1 MIEGQAGSGDAGAS
15 NDAGASKDSREA
27 FKRIAAERAVEEVR
41 SGMVVGLGAGTTA
54 AFATRRIASLLQ
66 EGALRDI
73 RGIPSSKAVAALARS
88 LGIPL
93 TSLEEAPEID
103 LTIDGADEVDPHLN
117 LIKGGGGALLREKI
131 VAQASRREVIV
142 VDAEKLSPALGTRWA
157 VPVEVFP
164 FGWRAQEAFIKDL
177 GAGVTLRRG
186 QGSGGGG
193 ASSRLAG
200 RGSTPAGRGG
210 EDEGEPFRTDE
221 GNMILDCH
229 FGPLPDPVA
238 LEALAARLDG
248 RAGVAG
254 HGLFLGLASEVF
266 VSGTDGVRRLTPPG
280 PP

>member
-1 MIEGQAGSGDAGAS
+1 MSEGRAETGLAEGRDAGDA
-15 NDAGASKDSREA
+15 REA
-27 FKRIAAERAVEEVR
+27 FKR
-41 SGMVVGLGAGTTA
+41 SN
-54 AFATRRIASLLQ
+54 
-66 EGALRDI
+66 
-73 RGIPSSKAVAALARS
+73 AVAALARS

-93 TSLEEAPEID
+93 TTLAEVPVID

-164 FGWRAQEAFIKDL
+164 FAWRSQQEYLKGL
-177 GAGVTLRRG
+177 GARVTLRRE
-186 QGSGGGG
+186 QGAAGGGTGGG
-193 ASSRLAG
+193 A
-200 RGSTPAGRGG
+200 
-210 EDEGEPFRTDE
+210 PFRTDE

-266 VSGTDGVRRLTPPG
+266 VAGTAGVRRLTPPG
-280 PP
+280 AP

>member
-1 MIEGQAGSGDAGAS
+1 MSEGRAETSLADGRDAGDA
-15 NDAGASKDSREA
+15 REA
-27 FKRIAAERAVEEVR
+27 FKRVAAERAVEEVR
-41 SGMVVGLGAGTTA
+41 PGMVVGLGAGTTA
-54 AFATRRIASLLQ
+54 AFATRRIATLLR
-66 EGALRDI
+66 EGLLRDI
-73 RGIPSSKAVAALARS
+73 RGVPSSNAVAALARS

-93 TSLEEAPEID
+93 TTLAEVPVID

-164 FGWRAQEAFIKDL
+164 FAWRSQQEYLKGL
-177 GAGVTLRRG
+177 GARVTLRPE
-186 QGSGGGG
+186 QGADGGGTGEG
-193 ASSRLAG
+193 A
-200 RGSTPAGRGG
+200 
-210 EDEGEPFRTDE
+210 PFRTDE

-266 VSGTDGVRRLTPPG
+266 VAGTAGVRRLTPPG
-280 PP
+280 AP

>member
-1 MIEGQAGSGDAGAS
+1 M
-15 NDAGASKDSREA
+15 
-27 FKRIAAERAVEEVR
+27 EEVR

-193 ASSRLAG
+193 PREG

-210 EDEGEPFRTDE
+210 DDEGGALPHRRREHDP
-221 GNMILDCH
+221 GL
-229 FGPLPDPVA
+229 PL
-238 LEALAARLDG
+238 
-248 RAGVAG
+248 RAPPR
-254 HGLFLGLASEVF
+254 
-266 VSGTDGVRRLTPPG
+266 SGSP
-280 PP
+280 

>member
-1 MIEGQAGSGDAGAS
+1 MSEGRAETGLADGRDAGDA
-15 NDAGASKDSREA
+15 REA
-27 FKRIAAERAVEEVR
+27 FKRVAAERAVEEVR
-41 SGMVVGLGAGTTA
+41 PGMVVGLGAGTTA
-54 AFATRRIASLLQ
+54 AFATRRIATLLR
-66 EGALRDI
+66 EGLLRDI
-73 RGIPSSKAVAALARS
+73 RGVPSSNAVAALARS

-93 TSLEEAPEID
+93 TTLAEVPVID

-164 FGWRAQEAFIKDL
+164 FAWRSQQEYLKGL
-177 GAGVTLRRG
+177 GARVTLRPE
-186 QGSGGGG
+186 QGADGGGTGEG
-193 ASSRLAG
+193 A
-200 RGSTPAGRGG
+200 
-210 EDEGEPFRTDE
+210 PFRTDE

-266 VSGTDGVRRLTPPG
+266 VAGTAGVRRLTPPG
-280 PP
+280 AP

>member
-1 MIEGQAGSGDAGAS
+1 MIEGQAGSG
-15 NDAGASKDSREA
+15 DAGASKDSREA

-54 AFATRRIASLLQ
+54 AFATRRIASLLR
-66 EGALRDI
+66 EGALRDV

-88 LGIPL
+88 LAIPL
-93 TSLEEAPEID
+93 TSLEEVPEID

-142 VDAEKLSPALGTRWA
+142 VDAEKLSPALGARWA

-164 FGWRAQEAFIKDL
+164 FGWRSQEGFLQGL
-177 GAGVTLRRG
+177 GARVALRRG
-186 QGSGGGG
+186 QAPGAGG
-193 ASSRLAG
+193 AG
-200 RGSTPAGRGG
+200 
-210 EDEGEPFRTDE
+210 EGEPFRTDE

-238 LEALAARLDG
+238 LEALAAQLDG